1 MTQEPPAMNDVS
13 KDIARGAS
21 IGTDQDGLDLSNL
34 HDTTGFLVRIVQLQL
49 FQAFFDVF
57 SARGLTTGSY
67 TALVAIRDNP
77 GVKQGDLAD
86 CMLIKR
92 SNMTKLI
99 SGLEAQGLVERRA
112 SSVDKR
118 AVDLYLTPGGESLL
132 AGVFEEV
139 RQHDREVTRALSPP
153 ERERLLNYLTR
164 ISADLRMRRQFE
176 T

>member
-1 MTQEPPAMNDVS
+1 MNDLS
-13 KDIARGAS
+13 KDIARGAATR
-21 IGTDQDGLDLSNL
+21 TDQDGLDLSNL
-34 HDTTGFLVRIVQLQL
+34 HDTTGFMVRIVQLQI

-99 SGLEAQGLVERRA
+99 SGLEAQGLVERRVSA
-112 SSVDKR
+112 IDKR
-118 AVDLYLTPGGESLL
+118 AVDLYLTSAGETIL
-132 AGVFEEV
+132 AGVFEDV
-139 RQHDREVTRALSPP
+139 KQHDRDATRALSPT
-153 ERERLLNYLTR
+153 ERERLINYLAR
-164 ISADLRMRRQFE
+164 ISADLRARRRFE
-176 T
+176 I

>member
-1 MTQEPPAMNDVS
+1 MNDLS
-13 KDIARGAS
+13 KDIARGAA
-21 IGTDQDGLDLSNL
+21 TRADQDGLDLSSL
-34 HDTTGFLVRIVQLQL
+34 HDTTGFMVRIVQLQI

-77 GVKQGDLAD
+77 GIQQGDLAD
-86 CMLIKR
+86 CLLIKR

-99 SGLEAQGLVERRA
+99 SGLEAQGLVERRG
-112 SSVDKR
+112 SSIDKR
-118 AVDLYLTPGGESLL
+118 AVDLYLTSAGEAVL
-132 AGVFEEV
+132 ASVFEEA
-139 RQHDREVTRALSPP
+139 RQHDRDVTRALSPP

-164 ISADLRMRRQFE
+164 ISADLRERRHFE